1 MKRFEIKL
9 MDEAVGFLEAIDIKA
24 REKVLYNMHKVQLL
38 NDNQLFK
45 KLNNDIWEFRTLYGK
60 QYYRLFAFWDKRDRK
75 RTLIIATHGLIKK
88 NKKVTTR
95 DMKKAIVIMKR
106 YFEH

>member
-1 MKRFEIKL
+1 

-38 NDNQLFK
+38 NDKQLFK

-60 QYYRLFAFWDKRDRK
+60 QYYRLFAFWDKTK
-75 RTLIIATHGLIKK
+75 GQRTLIIATHG
-88 NKKVTTR
+88 
-95 DMKKAIVIMKR
+95 
-106 YFEH
+106 